1 MNANLLVM
9 KKGHIPFFSTRK
21 TSRENFRLSFTET
34 YVLALGLIGILGIYY
49 VFMLNVNATKG
60 YNVRNLEL
68 ERRNLTFEQNLLN
81 IRIAETESLSTIS
94 ENPSVEKMTPIDSP
108 KYLVLKDSLLTL
120 RK

>member
-9 KKGHIPFFSTRK
+9 KKGNVPFFSSRK

-60 YNVRNLEL
+60 YNVRNLEI
-68 ERRNLTFEQNLLN
+68 ERKNLSFEQNLLN
-81 IRIAETESLSTIS
+81 IRIAEAESLSTIS
-94 ENPSVEKMTPIDSP
+94 SNPSIERMQSIEAP
-108 KYLVLKDSLLTL
+108 KYLVMKDSFLTM
-120 RK
+120 KK